1 MNRHGDKK
9 NTKKKHL
16 KFGCTQNTFQAL
28 SKPYVLLKACLGF
41 QNGMLGPNIAPPK
54 HLRATAPLPHA
65 SCSVHASER
74 FEHGEVEVVQLTSVQ
89 SPVCVKH
96 HMNESHLTAADSPA
110 FLPLFIFLLMTK
122 VGITTFLVY
131 ANEIS
136 TAIQKICRSNLQ
148 FNCHL
153 YGFKRQGIL
162 NPLAHL

>member
-1 MNRHGDKK
+1 
-9 NTKKKHL
+9 
-16 KFGCTQNTFQAL
+16 
-28 SKPYVLLKACLGF
+28 
-41 QNGMLGPNIAPPK
+41 MLGPNIAPPK
-54 HLRATAPLPHA
+54 HLRATAPPLPHA
-65 SCSVHASER
+65 SCIHASER
-74 FEHGEVEVVQLTSVQ
+74 FEHGEVEVAQLTSVQ

-110 FLPLFIFLLMTK
+110 FLPLFIFLFMTK